1 MALGVVLHTP
11 DLWSVSEAGL
21 NGLYVG
27 LGIYV
32 AVQIIRSL
40 WWLRKPG
47 SRSGAGR

>member
-1 MALGVVLHTP
+1 MALGVMLHAP

-32 AVQIIRSL
+32 AVQIIRSF
-40 WWLRKPG
+40 WWLRKTG
-47 SRSGAGR
+47 GKV